1 MTVQT
6 TATVLSFFL
15 SFYLI
20 FIVMWNVQNLELAGM
35 FSGIKPQDIQM
46 AIELLKIMS
55 HVLFIASEVILVI

>member
-1 MTVQT
+1 
-6 TATVLSFFL
+6 
-15 SFYLI
+15 
-20 FIVMWNVQNLELAGM
+20 MWNVQNLELAGM

>member
-1 MTVQT
+1 VTVQT